1 MKRGKKALALL
12 LAVCL
17 LLPCAACQQAQ
28 DDVYSQAKGEM
39 ENDAPTSSGTEGNPS
54 SAPPE
59 SAPSPTEPP
68 FEVDTTLTGELT
80 VLDCFRNS
88 NPGALT
94 ALECLAQEFMER
106 HPNVTVTVEYFAENY
121 ALEEMAEIKE
131 RYSAQ
136 VRAELVSGEADY
148 VLFSPQGGLNL
159 AQLSQAGVLLD
170 LRPYWDSDPE
180 IRPEDYF
187 TTVLDAVSVEGKLTS
202 LPLSFSMNGV
212 FLNRAVLEGLG
223 VDAEGVSSVTCQQLL
238 DWQEQ
243 AGDPDLQVTFGA
255 WTQDSFFGVESPAYL
270 DLENKTASFDS
281 PEFIA
286 FLNRTGSLEEPDA
299 SLDETSRM
307 MWQSEDLVNALLA
320 CQATGEE
327 FPVKNLPY
335 ADIYLESG
343 HPGMACLSGIFPAS
357 MAYYSEP
364 LEYLAGPY
372 PLVDSRGRLA
382 ISSKEDLAVPSSV
395 ADPDLAWEFVKYCIG
410 ERDSLQLSNQ
420 EMYTTNFPLNK
431 QNFQGLLEVYKEGGG
446 YQYEY
451 GRLLGFDPG
460 RLDSAAALER
470 LESFLSLPL
479 VNGKLYSLDAGE
491 YLEEFY
497 VQKLT
502 SAEECAAKIQGR
514 AEIWLNE

>member
-1 MKRGKKALALL
+1 M
-12 LAVCL
+12 
-17 LLPCAACQQAQ
+17 
-28 DDVYSQAKGEM
+28 
-39 ENDAPTSSGTEGNPS
+39 
-54 SAPPE
+54 
-59 SAPSPTEPP
+59 
-68 FEVDTTLTGELT
+68 
-80 VLDCFRNS
+80 
-88 NPGALT
+88 
-94 ALECLAQEFMER
+94 
-106 HPNVTVTVEYFAENY
+106 
-121 ALEEMAEIKE
+121 
-131 RYSAQ
+131 
-136 VRAELVSGEADY
+136 
-148 VLFSPQGGLNL
+148 
-159 AQLSQAGVLLD
+159 
-170 LRPYWDSDPE
+170 
-180 IRPEDYF
+180 
-187 TTVLDAVSVEGKLTS
+187 
-202 LPLSFSMNGV
+202 
-212 FLNRAVLEGLG
+212 
-223 VDAEGVSSVTCQQLL
+223 

-255 WTQDSFFGVESPAYL
+255 WTQDSFFGVEAPAYL

-286 FLNRTGSLEEPDA
+286 FLARTGSLEEPDA

-343 HPGMACLSGIFPAS
+343 HPGVACLSGIFPAS

-372 PLVDSRGRLA
+372 PLVDSQGRLA

-410 ERDSLQLSNQ
+410 ERDSMQFSNQ

-431 QNFQGLLEVYKEGGG
+431 KNFQGLLEVYKEGGG

-460 RLDSAAALER
+460 QLDSTAALER